1 MAKNQEILKVGR
13 IHYHS
18 VGLGIRKC
26 PILADF
32 LTILDHFFKK
42 LI

>member
-32 LTILDHFFKK
+32 LKIFPIFSKN
-42 LI
+42 